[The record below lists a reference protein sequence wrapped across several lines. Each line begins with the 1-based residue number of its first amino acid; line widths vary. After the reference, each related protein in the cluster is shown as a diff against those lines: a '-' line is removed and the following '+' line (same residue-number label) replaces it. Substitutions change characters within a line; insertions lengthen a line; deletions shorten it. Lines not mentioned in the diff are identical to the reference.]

1 MKWKSLVSMQPLELS
16 LASPLLILVFWLWL
30 QSESIC
36 VGCLAT
42 AGNQPSGDN
51 TKGKCNKSLAEIGK
65 ILYKRGRPSEKE
77 ALREQERD
85 RDTVKKSW
93 STGAWLSTLTDFQ
106 AVTVLCVGHF
116 VLGLVSFFA
125 KLLGS
130 DFIFPPPLSLSLCLA
145 LAYLP
150 SSSIEAAICAFNAI
164 NGPRFCCCCCCC
176 NSSC

>member
-1 MKWKSLVSMQPLELS
+1 M
-16 LASPLLILVFWLWL
+16 
-30 QSESIC
+30 
-36 VGCLAT
+36 GCLAT
-42 AGNQPSGDN
+42 AGNEPSGDN

-65 ILYKRGRPSEKE
+65 ILDKRGRPSEKE

-85 RDTVKKSW
+85 RDTVEKSW

-130 DFIFPPPLSLSLCLA
+130 DFIFPPPSPSLSVLLLHICQA
-145 LAYLP
+145 LQSKQLFALLMQ
-150 SSSIEAAICAFNAI
+150 STAHVVVVVVATAAANAL
-164 NGPRFCCCCCCC
+164 
-176 NSSC
+176 

>member
-1 MKWKSLVSMQPLELS
+1 M
-16 LASPLLILVFWLWL
+16 
-30 QSESIC
+30 
-36 VGCLAT
+36 GCLAT
-42 AGNQPSGDN
+42 AGNEPSGDN

-65 ILYKRGRPSEKE
+65 ILDKRGRPSEKE

-125 KLLGS
+125 KLLDS
-130 DFIFPPPLSLSLCLA
+130 DFIFPPPSPYLSVLLLHICQA
-145 LAYLP
+145 LQSKQLFALLMQ
-150 SSSIEAAICAFNAI
+150 STAHVVVVVVAVATAAANAL
-164 NGPRFCCCCCCC
+164 
-176 NSSC
+176 